1 MTKRFLLSERYITD
15 LHKYLRNIYAN
26 LYETNLTIYDLG
38 KSDNIDVQLLRL
50 LKAIETLEKIPKVS
64 VPFEYI

>member
-1 MTKRFLLSERYITD
+1 MTKRFLLSERFIVD

-26 LYETNLTIYDLG
+26 LYETNLTNYDLG
-38 KSDNIDVQLLRL
+38 KADNIDVQLLRL

-64 VPFEYI
+64 EPFEYI